1 MGVLDFG
8 SDEEIKAASKE
19 IIIQWLI
26 NKSNH
31 L

>member
-19 IIIQWLI
+19 IIIEWGY
-26 NKSNH
+26 
-31 L
+31 